1 MNFLRT
7 RKMERDDFYLN
18 ILIGVIAGLIVLL
31 GSFVGETI
39 ENTGLKI
46 GVTIAMP
53 LLLFAIFVK
62 VLERKFKK
70 K

>member
-1 MNFLRT
+1 
-7 RKMERDDFYLN
+7 MERDDFYLN
-18 ILIGVIAGLIVLL
+18 ILIGIIAGLIVLL

-39 ENTGLKI
+39 NNTGLKI
-46 GVTIAMP
+46 GVSSAMP
-53 LLLFAIFVK
+53 FLLFAIFVK

>member
-1 MNFLRT
+1 
-7 RKMERDDFYLN
+7 MERDDFYLN